1 MRHLATSHCVAP
13 SPMTVTTALAGPS
26 LGLSAKSTRQGL
38 FCQGLKHPAKD
49 GHVSDRPGNLP
60 TMMTSTNR
68 PFGDHTALSDSSHVG
83 AGSCHHVHQ
92 AHGLA
97 A

>member
-13 SPMTVTTALAGPS
+13 STTA
-26 LGLSAKSTRQGL
+26 GLPAKSTRQGL
-38 FCQGLKHPAKD
+38 FCQGLKHTAED
-49 GHVSDRPGNLP
+49 GHVSDRTDDLP
-60 TMMTSTNR
+60 AMMSATNR
-68 PFGDHTALSDSSHVG
+68 PFDTGHIIG
-83 AGSCHHVHQ
+83 AGFHLDCDHQ